1 MKRIFRPQPLLGIA
15 MAVAAVFWIS
25 VLAFLVLNPTVP
37 LKTFASTAFF
47 VVLFVASVIYY
58 VRTAI
63 LVDGEGITYRGMVRE
78 VRLSFDDIQRLAVL
92 PGLITLYTVYA
103 GRQTF
108 SFSSFFQ
115 RHKELVELLRDRAA
129 LR

>member
-1 MKRIFRPQPLLGIA
+1 MKRIFRPQPFLGVA
-15 MAVAAVFWIS
+15 MALAAVFWIS
-25 VLAFLVLNPTVP
+25 VLAFLVVNPTVP

-47 VVLFVASVIYY
+47 VILFVASVFYY

-78 VRLSFDDIQRLAVL
+78 TRLRFADIQRLAVL
-92 PGLITLYTVYA
+92 PGLITLYTVHA
-103 GRQTF
+103 GAQTF

-115 RHKELVELLRDRAA
+115 RHKELVEVLRERAK

>member
-1 MKRIFRPQPLLGIA
+1 MKRTFRPQPLLGVA
-15 MAVAAVFWIS
+15 MAVAALFWIS
-25 VLAFLVLNPTVP
+25 VLAFLLAYPTVP

-47 VVLFVASVIYY
+47 VILFVGSVFYY

-63 LVDGEGITYRGMVRE
+63 LVDGDGITYRGMVRE
-78 VRLSFDDIQRLAVL
+78 KRLSFRDIKKVAVL
-92 PGLITLYTVYA
+92 PGLITMYTVHA

-115 RHKELVELLRDRAA
+115 RHKELVELLRERAA
-129 LR
+129 HR

>member
-1 MKRIFRPQPLLGIA
+1 MKRIFRPQPLLGVA

-25 VLAFLVLNPTVP
+25 VLAFLVVNPSVP

-47 VVLFVASVIYY
+47 VILFVGSVFYY

-63 LVDGEGITYRGMVRE
+63 LVDMEGITYRGMLRE
-78 VRLSFDDIQRLAVL
+78 VRLRFDQIQRLAVL
-92 PGLITLYTVYA
+92 PGLITLYTVHA
-103 GRQTF
+103 GRHTF

-115 RHKELVELLRDRAA
+115 RHKDLVELLREKAA

>member
-1 MKRIFRPQPLLGIA
+1 MKRIFRPQPFLGVS

-25 VLAFLVLNPTVP
+25 VLAFLVANPTVP

-47 VVLFVASVIYY
+47 VILFVASVFYY
-58 VRTAI
+58 LRTAI

-78 VRLSFDDIQRLAVL
+78 VRLRFDDIQRLAVL
-92 PGLITLYTVYA
+92 PGLITLYTVHA
-103 GRQTF
+103 GRHTF

-115 RHKELVELLRDRAA
+115 RHKELIALLRERAA

>member
-1 MKRIFRPQPLLGIA
+1 MQRTFRPQPLLGVA

-25 VLAFLVLNPTVP
+25 VLAFLVVNPTVP
-37 LKTFASTAFF
+37 LKTFASTVFF
-47 VVLFVASVIYY
+47 VVLFVASVFYY

-63 LVDGEGITYRGMVRE
+63 LVDGEGITYRGMVRV
-78 VRLSFDDIQRLAVL
+78 VRLRFDDIQRLAVI
-92 PGLITLYTVYA
+92 PGLITLYTVHA

-115 RHKELVELLRDRAA
+115 RHKELVELLRERAA

>member
-1 MKRIFRPQPLLGIA
+1 MKRTFRPQPLLGIA

-25 VLAFLVLNPTVP
+25 VLAFLVVNPSVP

-47 VVLFVASVIYY
+47 VILFVASVFYY

-63 LVDGEGITYRGMVRE
+63 LVDGKGITYRGMVRE
-78 VRLSFDDIQRLAVL
+78 VHLSFDDIQKLAVI
-92 PGLITLYTVYA
+92 PGLITLYTVHA
-103 GRQTF
+103 GRHSF

>member
-1 MKRIFRPQPLLGIA
+1 MKRIFRPQPFLGVA
-15 MAVAAVFWIS
+15 MALAAVFWIS
-25 VLAFLVLNPTVP
+25 VLAFLVVNPTVP
-37 LKTFASTAFF
+37 LKTFASTGFF
-47 VVLFVASVIYY
+47 VILFVASVFYY

-78 VRLSFDDIQRLAVL
+78 TRLRFADIQRLAVL
-92 PGLITLYTVYA
+92 PGLITLYTVHA
-103 GRQTF
+103 GPQTF

-115 RHKELVELLRDRAA
+115 RHKELVEVLRERAK